1 MYLYSGGRRIK
12 ARYMLYIDENKRKS
26 LKLYDIQIRSDKTGR
41 LSQLGPVKT
50 GNFEQARNGEG
61 RVEPYFSIE
70 FFFKKIVYFFLWE
83 KTYIF
88 VMRKKLIDFFDM
100 FL

>member
-26 LKLYDIQIRSDKTGR
+26 LKLYDIQIRSGKTGR

-61 RVEPYFSIE
+61 WVEPYFSIE
-70 FFFKKIVYFFLWE
+70 FLKKKSCIFFMRKNIYICYEKKIN
-83 KTYIF
+83 
-88 VMRKKLIDFFDM
+88 
-100 FL
+100 

>member
-70 FFFKKIVYFFLWE
+70 FLKKKSCIFFYEKKHIYL
-83 KTYIF
+83 
-88 VMRKKLIDFFDM
+88 L
-100 FL
+100 